1 MAIVTGEATLLVD
14 VSDLDLSIDGEG
26 AIKRAQVQNARVLQ
40 ESMREFADR
49 YVGSR
54 GLTNSDRHRTYEG
67 RMRDFYFAEVQG
79 EDVIGYN
86 NTARADYF
94 EFGTEAHEIWASG
107 LSQSNAGRRGQ
118 SRGTR
123 GQFTTG
129 ARALAFRFPS
139 GDFGIFEKVD
149 HPGQEAMPIM
159 AWALEDSMDTFEEN
173 ALREVVQEIE
183 RG

>member
-1 MAIVTGEATLLVD
+1 MAIVTGEAALLVD
-14 VSDLDLSIDGEG
+14 VSDLDLDIDGEG

-54 GLTNSDRHRTYEG
+54 GLTNTERHRTYEG
-67 RMRDFYFAEVQG
+67 KMRDFYFAEVQG

-94 EFGTEAHEIWASG
+94 EFGTEPHEIHASG
-107 LSQSNAGRRGQ
+107 LMQANVQRRGQ

-123 GQFTTG
+123 GQFTSG
-129 ARALAFRFPS
+129 AQALAFQFPD
-139 GDFGIFEKVD
+139 GNLFLGAMVN